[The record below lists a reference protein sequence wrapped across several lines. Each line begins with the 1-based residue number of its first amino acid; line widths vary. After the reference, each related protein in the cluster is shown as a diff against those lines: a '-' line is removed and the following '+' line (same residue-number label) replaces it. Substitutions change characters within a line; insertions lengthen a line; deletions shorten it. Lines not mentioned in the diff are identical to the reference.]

1 MLDDYQTEQPIIYRI
16 LKNAILKDECSH
28 AYLFETNNY
37 RHADAFIKS
46 FVKALLCPEHHMT
59 KPTDC
64 RYCHLIETD
73 NFPEIKVINP
83 DGFWIKKEKLLA
95 LQEEFTKKP
104 IMGDRKVYIING
116 ADKLNKQSA
125 NSILKFIEEPDNN
138 ITAILVTNNLYTVLP
153 TIRSRCQILSFQSVK
168 QKFPEEFKTED
179 KLISVLSLNPES
191 DENLTT
197 KLAKV
202 IDFINYYEKNHLN
215 ALLFINKLWHDYIK
229 TKEEYDKSF
238 ELMIL
243 YYKDILSTKL
253 NRPITLFKD
262 EIEIVQNIA
271 DKNTVSELCYKINT
285 IMELKQSIKY
295 NANLNLLMDK
305 LIIKLEGE

>member
-1 MLDDYQTEQPIIYRI
+1 MLDNYQTEQPIIYRI
-16 LKNAILKDECSH
+16 LKNAIIKDECSH

-37 RHADAFIKS
+37 RNANKFIKS
-46 FVKALLCPEHHMT
+46 FIKALLCPNHHMT
-59 KPTDC
+59 NSSDC

-83 DGFWIKKEKLLA
+83 DGFWIKKEKLIS
-95 LQEEFTKKP
+95 LQEEFSKKP
-104 IMGDRKVYIING
+104 VMGDRKVYIING

-168 QKFPEEFKTED
+168 QKFPSEFKTED
-179 KLISVLSLNPES
+179 KLLSILSLESENPENQI
-191 DENLTT
+191 EKIN
-197 KLAKV
+197 KV
-202 IDFINYYEKNHLN
+202 IDFVNYYEKNHLN
-215 ALLFINKLWHDYIK
+215 TLLFINKLWNENIK
-229 TKEEYDKSF
+229 TKEEYDKAF

-243 YYKDILSTKL
+243 YYKDILSIKL
-253 NRPITLFKD
+253 NRKINIFND
-262 EIEIVQNIA
+262 EIETIKKIA
-271 DKNTVSELCYKINT
+271 DQNKVSELCYKINT
-285 IMELKQSIKY
+285 IMELKQKIKY

-305 LIIKLEGE
+305 LLIKLEGE